1 MRLCIT
7 GSLFSKLRRI
17 YVSNDIDPSPRRIH
31 RQLQRVCTAALSRT
45 VPRVELHA
53 CQGGGHRLL
62 RPRRTVRD
70 PVDDQIRR
78 DLL

>member
-1 MRLCIT
+1 MRLFIT
-7 GSLFSKLRRI
+7 GSLFSKLRRL
-17 YVSNDIDPSPRRIH
+17 YVSNDIDPSPGRIH
-31 RQLQRVCTAALSRT
+31 RQLQRVCTAALSGT
-45 VPRVELHA
+45 VPRVKLHA
-53 CQGGGHRLL
+53 CQGGGHCLL